1 MGAAL
6 IHADRQM
13 ERHNRGNSFFCKY
26 VNEPKNL
33 RLFAD
38 MFFVDG
44 KFAELQIFDTRGE
57 LKHF

>member
-1 MGAAL
+1 MGVAL

-13 ERHNRGNSFFCKY
+13 EGHNRGNSLFCKY
-26 VNEPKNL
+26 MNEPKTL

-44 KFAELQIFDTRGE
+44 KFAELQIFDTPDE